1 MGDLA
6 QRLAERQAQVAEA
19 SASRVELDILTAAEL
34 LASEP
39 EEPDWLVPGL
49 LARGWCMLVSAREKA
64 GKGSFVSY
72 LLGKLE
78 NGLPTCFGDA
88 CLEGPVTAL
97 VYTEE
102 PRDSTREKLEASGL
116 RLASYT
122 FGRELPTELRAL
134 EGVARYT
141 LLWKVLAG
149 EASRRG
155 HGILFVDNVSRA
167 ARIEEESGLELARA
181 VESLIE
187 EAAVFGLTVIVD
199 HHHRKSGGD
208 MRDRSRGG
216 SATVGAVDVAVSMD
230 RGKDAGDRKR
240 ALMTVGRLSCTNWSK
255 TVERSPDGREYA
267 VVESVECEAD
277 GTPGNRVQAKR
288 LASLLDLTLEA
299 KAADPEGA
307 PWVTIEDIA
316 DAWDRKHDTVKRY
329 LKGLVE
335 VHLVLYH
342 DGPMGRRYAH
352 AGHTTATE
360 AGLSGDN
367 VNYADL

>member
-1 MGDLA
+1 VAGA
-6 QRLAERQAQVAEA
+6 AAE
-19 SASRVELDILTAAEL
+19 RVELAVFTAAEL

-39 EEPDWLVPGL
+39 EEPDWLVPQL
-49 LARGWCMLVSAREKA
+49 LARGWCMVVSAREKT
-64 GKGSFVSY
+64 GKGAFVAY

-116 RLASYT
+116 REASYT

-141 LLWKVLAG
+141 LLWKVLAQ
-149 EASRRG
+149 EAHQRG

-230 RGKDAGDRKR
+230 RGKDASDRKR

-255 TVERSPDGREYA
+255 TIERSQDGREYIITEA
-267 VVESVECEAD
+267 VENEDD
-277 GTPGNRVQAKR
+277 GTPGNRVQARR
-288 LASLLDLTLEA
+288 LQQLLDLTLEA
-299 KAADPEGA
+299 KAATGE
-307 PWVTIEDIA
+307 PWVPIEDIV
-316 DAWDRKHDTVKRY
+316 DAWDRKSDTVKRY

-342 DGPMGRRYAH
+342 DGPLGRRYAH
-352 AGHTTATE
+352 AEHLTATE
-360 AGLSGDN
+360 AGQTGDN